1 MWLLSLPQ
9 ASCLTNYLKYSM
21 PCNLF
26 EICDTII
33 SNIWCNSFE
42 ICDQFSTP
50 QSIFFMGLHFL
61 ELTKEL
67 KKYKMKT
74 KPAIRRPFTN
84 LYLYYELYLYFH
96 QYL

>member
-1 MWLLSLPQ
+1 MSFI
-9 ASCLTNYLKYSM
+9 NYMKKK
-21 PCNLF
+21 NQ
-26 EICDTII
+26 EIVK
-33 SNIWCNSFE
+33 E